1 MKRLFNKQLNVW
13 MKSKLRTG
21 EKETTFVV
29 FKGLNEIGI

>member
-1 MKRLFNKQLNVW
+1 

-29 FKGLNEIGI
+29 FKGLN